1 MNSKNEN
8 LLAEFGGHFF
18 MRKNTPGVTGGIDL
32 RDGLNL

>member
-18 MRKNTPGVTGGIDL
+18 MRKNTPGGPGVSTGETG
-32 RDGLNL
+32 